1 MYADRMTGSMERAIG
16 ETNRRRSL
24 QVAYNEE
31 HGITPRTIV
40 KGVSDMSAMLGE
52 PTVPYKATRVRQA
65 AKKMDQQE
73 LDEAV
78 ADLEEEMFSAA
89 EQLNFEYAAKLR
101 DQIKELVR
109 ERTAK

>member
-1 MYADRMTGSMERAIG
+1 
-16 ETNRRRSL
+16 
-24 QVAYNEE
+24 
-31 HGITPRTIV
+31 
-40 KGVSDMSAMLGE
+40 
-52 PTVPYKATRVRQA
+52 
-65 AKKMDQQE
+65 MDQQE

-109 ERTAK
+109 SRSAK